1 VTISGVCAVF
11 AESEVINQLSLGSAP
26 ADIMHGA
33 IVSLVDRSVQLMKR
47 VRMEPEFTLIGGIL
61 RFETMARVVR
71 EHLRAE
77 VNVPPENLVQFVN
90 ALGAAILARRRFQK
104 LSLATNQDAQNAAR
118 QAPN

>member
-1 VTISGVCAVF
+1 
-11 AESEVINQLSLGSAP
+11 
-26 ADIMHGA
+26 
-33 IVSLVDRSVQLMKR
+33 MKR

-90 ALGAAILARRRFQK
+90 AIGAAVLARRRFQK
-104 LSLATNQDAQNAAR
+104 LNHAAG
-118 QAPN
+118 QEALSGECGQHADS